1 MNRADLMRV
10 NGVSTQYSDL
20 LEAAGV
26 DTVKELKR
34 RKASNLLEAM
44 VATNARRKN
53 PLVRQVPALSQ
64 VERWIASAKDLPAVV
79 KH

>member
-1 MNRADLMRV
+1 MLSTPLLADCDANAV
-10 NGVSTQYSDL
+10 CGVRCD
-20 LEAAGV
+20 EI
-26 DTVKELKR
+26 D
-34 RKASNLLEAM
+34 LLEAM